1 MKTAEDG
8 QETALRL
15 HEGEDWT
22 VLADTDADGY
32 HRTFRHNSGGR
43 EVACATLRRIGW
55 LDQRGRAWK
64 HIPPGAVAEEMQCGS
79 FTPLLIDARD
89 G

>member
-1 MKTAEDG
+1 VKTAEDG
-8 QETALRL
+8 QETPLRL
-15 HEGEDWT
+15 YEGEDWI
-22 VLADTDADGY
+22 VPADTDADGY
-32 HRTFRHNSGGR
+32 HRTFRPGPGGR

-64 HIPPGAVAEEMQCGS
+64 QVPPGAVAEEMHCGS

>member
-1 MKTAEDG
+1 MTTHTAGDG
-8 QETALRL
+8 LQTALRL
-15 HEGEDWT
+15 HDGEDWT
-22 VLADTDADGY
+22 V
-32 HRTFRHNSGGR
+32 SG
-43 EVACATLRRIGW
+43 ATLRRIGW

-64 HIPPGAVAEEMQCGS
+64 QIPPGAVAEEMRCGS